1 MAATAIVNIAIQI
14 KLSMLLH
21 FMTLQ
26 SLFSAV
32 IGIIVVFKQPMPLTI
47 LKTPLNSFLFITIE
61 KNNEIMP

>member
-47 LKTPLNSFLFITIE
+47 LKTP
-61 KNNEIMP
+61 